1 MPPPSAEA
9 WFNDLQSRI
18 RGLESLLLSG
28 EERSELDSLR
38 VQLAFDEAAQSWWR
52 THRSGSNGGEEDSG
66 VEGSHC
72 VDPDGAVAPGEQP
85 VATIGERA
93 TGSSSGPRI
102 ERPSSNVPLTVP
114 SYVSFNV
121 LSYVPVTVLSN
132 VPATVSGIKR
142 ISCGSNRRP
151 VTSGASRR
159 GNSETKRTR
168 QPYSRARDVKL
179 NVYTRYNPTFAS
191 SGELS
196 SSVTMPQLSDGGI
209 LGQRNSWTVASAK
222 RVEEVKALLILASC
236 SFFCVCVA
244 LFALKGLFK

>member
-1 MPPPSAEA
+1 MSPPSAEA
-9 WFNDLQSRI
+9 WFNELQSRI

-38 VQLAFDEAAQSWWR
+38 VQLAFDEAAQSRWR
-52 THRSGSNGGEEDSG
+52 THRSGSNGSEEDSG

-132 VPATVSGIKR
+132 VPATVPGSKR

-159 GNSETKRTR
+159 G
-168 QPYSRARDVKL
+168 KL

-236 SFFCVCVA
+236 SFLCVCFFVCPKRA
-244 LFALKGLFK
+244 FQINKKK